1 MNCELLKLKSKFN
14 TNFWIFL
21 QFQVHVTEFNE
32 NQHQQVPGE
41 ENSVYDITL
50 TEIWMMTLIFLLY
63 AI

>member
-14 TNFWIFL
+14 TNFGIFL